1 MICASCPALWSTVN
15 KRLNNE
21 SLSHIACGFGVG
33 LSWGSVYFKTDKI
46 TCLDLL
52 EYDNL

>member
-1 MICASCPALWSTVN
+1 MILYLISP
-15 KRLNNE
+15 
-21 SLSHIACGFGVG
+21 VG
-33 LSWGSVYFKTDKI
+33 LEFLSWGSVYFKTNKI